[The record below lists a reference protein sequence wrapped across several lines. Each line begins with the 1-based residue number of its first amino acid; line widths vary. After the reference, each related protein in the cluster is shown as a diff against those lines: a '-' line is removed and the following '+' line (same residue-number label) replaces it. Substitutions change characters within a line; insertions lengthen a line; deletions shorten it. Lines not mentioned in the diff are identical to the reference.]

1 MSRCDAAADDVAT
14 STIGGSA
21 DPVESRGTTSIE
33 RADLARLGPAADP
46 HWNLDAVVAGLK
58 LSRDVSHNIRHR
70 GRLRPPP
77 SREALIAAVQGLAAA
92 LFPAHYGQ
100 PELTAETIDYF
111 VGATL
116 NDALTTLSEQV
127 RRSLPFAIQE
137 DRSADDFRRRS
148 LEITRDFAAQLPG
161 IRGLLV
167 SDLRAA
173 YEGDPAAT
181 GYSEILLVYPGL
193 TAVIH
198 YRLAHALHELG
209 ATFLARLVSD
219 IAHSRTG
226 IDIHPAARIG
236 GSFFIDH
243 GTGVVIGE
251 TAVIGERVRLYQAV
265 TLGARSF
272 PADERGALIKG
283 KARHP
288 IIEDDVV
295 IYAGATVLG
304 RVTIGRGSSIG
315 GNVWLTHSVPA
326 GSQITQ
332 ADARS
337 TNARSTGGT
346 TEPSPAPERPG
357 PSHDRGAE

>member
-1 MSRCDAAADDVAT
+1 MNGIDGRDLHKQADVAR
-14 STIGGSA
+14 SA
-21 DPVESRGTTSIE
+21 ANIPPRH
-33 RADLARLGPAADP
+33 AATGAP

-77 SREALIAAVQGLAAA
+77 SREAIVSALQGFAAA
-92 LFPAHYGQ
+92 LFPAHYGE
-100 PELTAETIDYF
+100 PGLTPETIDYF

-127 RRSLPFAIQE
+127 KRSLPFTLQQDLSEETFQRQAV
-137 DRSADDFRRRS
+137 
-148 LEITRDFAAQLPG
+148 EITRAFAAELPV

-198 YRLAHALHELG
+198 YRLAHALHRLG
-209 ATFLARLVSD
+209 ASFLARFISD

-226 IDIHPAARIG
+226 IDIHPGAQIG

-265 TLGARSF
+265 TLGAKSF
-272 PADERGALIKG
+272 PADEHGAVIKG
-283 KARHP
+283 RARHP

-304 RVTIGRGSSIG
+304 RVTVGRGSSIG
-315 GNVWLTHSVPA
+315 GNVWLTHSVPP
-326 GSQITQ
+326 GSHITQ
-332 ADARS
+332 AQ
-337 TNARSTGGT
+337 TRSTGGEGT
-346 TEPSPAPERPG
+346 TDRAPA
-357 PSHDRGAE
+357 SGASS